1 MCVYIY
7 IFIYLFVYL
16 FMYLIIYLFIYL
28 FIWLFVYLAIL
39 NCQTVDRSRFDLTYD
54 SESLA
59 EVYVAY
65 IGRFQTSEF

>member
-1 MCVYIY
+1 MYIY
-7 IFIYLFVYL
+7 IF
-16 FMYLIIYLFIYL
+16 YLFIL
-28 FIWLFVYLAIL
+28 FIYIVIYLAVL

-54 SESLA
+54 SKSLA